1 MNSQANGAL
10 FVVGPKGVNAL
21 TVYLGRVVV
30 EMLLHIKHVFTK
42 SRQIYRLENM
52 VNALMSQRCIDPLLC
67 LKVDLLL
74 IFIGPGK
81 PGHHG
86 TKVFFEHRCLF
97 CVCTGHHNPQRSE
110 YESIHDVTPRGRV
123 PA

>member
-1 MNSQANGAL
+1 MNSQPNGAL
-10 FVVGPKGVNAL
+10 LVVGSKGVNAL

-67 LKVDLLL
+67 LKVDLLP
-74 IFIGPGK
+74 IVIDPGK

-86 TKVFFEHRCLF
+86 TEVFFEHRCLI
-97 CVCTGHHNPQRSE
+97 CVRTGHRNPQSSE
-110 YESIHDVTPRGRV
+110 
-123 PA
+123 